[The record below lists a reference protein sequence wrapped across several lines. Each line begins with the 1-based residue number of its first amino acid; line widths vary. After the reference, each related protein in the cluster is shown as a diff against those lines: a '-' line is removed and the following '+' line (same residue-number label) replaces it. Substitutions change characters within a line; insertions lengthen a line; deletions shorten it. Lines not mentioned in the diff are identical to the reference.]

1 MNILNIILTGI
12 AGLSAYIAL
21 RQAKIAKKQAN
32 TAEEQA
38 EAAKEQ
44 AEAAKKQAEA
54 AKKQAEAAKEA
65 TSVIKA
71 ERKREI
77 VEKCLHMRGRG
88 GWERYVE
95 SLGLSKEDKK
105 DIIESVNIAFGKK
118 KKD

>member
-21 RQAKIAKKQAN
+21 RQAKSAKKQAN
-32 TAEEQA
+32 TAE
-38 EAAKEQ
+38 EQ

-77 VEKCLHMRGRG
+77 VEKCLNMRGRG